1 MAEKPAKGLQ
11 CIDCSD
17 VYAIS
22 PANYSE
28 CCFSPLLPSYSPQN
42 GGGLKDRIR
51 NGPRNMFRYEPFLPT
66 SAAPPY
72 NLGLTELVLA
82 DELGRFLHMQNGKLY
97 IKVDEGSVTGTFKDR
112 GAAIVA
118 QLVVE
123 FNKNGYDF
131 KLLGGTSTGNLASA
145 IPAAA
150 QLINLKSVV
159 LVHEGADEGL
169 VQKALSF
176 GAYVIVVKGDYSKV
190 DGIMKHL
197 SSTDDRLS
205 SQIAWVNINLRPLYS
220 QGSKTV
226 GFEIA
231 EQLGWKS
238 PRNIVHPVAA
248 GLSLWQI
255 YQGLKEFQQFGLI
268 NELTTRM
275 HAAQTSACDP
285 VVQAWN
291 RGEPFKIIPVESKKS
306 IAETLCVG
314 DPSNGYQ
321 VLEVLKESRGSA
333 IAVSEEDIAK
343 GIDLVSQTTDF
354 KTGPVGGVVVAS
366 ARKLVSQG
374 LIKPDEQTIL
384 VLTDGYKGDKVY
396 RGPFSEEESRHRLI
410 LIEPDRRVIQA
421 TLEDILNGR
430 R

>member
-1 MAEKPAKGLQ
+1 MAEKPAKGLR
-11 CIDCSD
+11 CIDCSE

-28 CCFSPLLPSYSPQN
+28 CCFSPLLPSYFPRN
-42 GGGLKDRIR
+42 GEVLKDRIR
-51 NGPRNMFRYEPFLPT
+51 NGPRNLFRYEPLLPI
-66 SAAPPY
+66 SIAPSY
-72 NLGLTELVLA
+72 NVGLTNLVLA
-82 DELGRFLHMQNGKLY
+82 DELAQFLHMQNGKLY

-112 GAAIVA
+112 GAAVVA

-159 LVHEGADEGL
+159 LVHEGADKEL

-197 SSTDDRLS
+197 SNTDDRLS

-220 QGSKTV
+220 QGSQTV

-231 EQLGWKS
+231 EQLGWKA
-238 PRNIVHPVAA
+238 PDNIVHPVAA

-255 YQGLKEFQQFGLI
+255 YQGLKEFKEFGLI
-268 NELTTRM
+268 KELNTKM
-275 HAAQTSACDP
+275 HAAQTLACDP

-333 IAVSEEDIAK
+333 ISATEDEIME
-343 GIDLVSQTTDF
+343 GMNLVAQTTDF

-366 ARKLVSQG
+366 VKKLVARG
-374 LIKPDEQTIL
+374 VIKPDEQTVL
-384 VLTDGYKGDKVY
+384 VLTDGYSGDKTY
-396 RGPFSEEESRHRLI
+396 RGPFSEEDSMYRRI
-410 LIEPDRRVIQA
+410 SIEPDRNIIKA
-421 TLEDILNGR
+421 TLEDILDGKI
-430 R
+430 